1 MFIEVTVKEDQS
13 NVVLNKSIIQSVREG
28 STGGSVIA
36 LRLRDGVKYINTVDS
51 YEEIKAKLKAL

>member
-51 YEEIKAKLKAL
+51 YEEIKAKLKAR